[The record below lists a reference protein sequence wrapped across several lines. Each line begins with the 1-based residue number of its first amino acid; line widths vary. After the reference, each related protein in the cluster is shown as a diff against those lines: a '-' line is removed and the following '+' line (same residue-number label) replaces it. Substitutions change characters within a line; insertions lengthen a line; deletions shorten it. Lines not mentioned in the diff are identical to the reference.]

1 MADVRGQALLNL
13 VTVMDRLRSPGG
25 CPWDAQ
31 QTHETLLEYLL
42 EEAYETVEA
51 VETHD
56 RKALREELGDV
67 LLQVVFHARVAEDD
81 IDDPFDIDVV
91 AQGIIDKL
99 VRRHPHVFDDNHV
112 DDGQDLHTR
121 WDKMKAAEKARTSVT
136 EGVPMAMPASL
147 LAMKLMGR
155 AKRSD
160 IAAAIPAVSD
170 ATATAASVAMT
181 AVATA
186 SAMAAKGD
194 AEYVESTQTA
204 VGNLLLAV
212 IAQASADGVDAEAA
226 LRAAVRDYRQRIIDA
241 EKAAL
246 IQD

>member
-1 MADVRGQALLNL
+1 MTDVRGQALLNL
-13 VTVMDRLRSPGG
+13 VTVMNRLRSPGG

-31 QTHETLLEYLL
+31 QTHESLLEYLL

-147 LAMKLMGR
+147 LSMKLMGR
-155 AKRSD
+155 AKRSE

-170 ATATAASVAMT
+170 AAASAASAAIT
-181 AVATA
+181 AVAA
-186 SAMAAKGD
+186 VAAMSD
-194 AEYVESTQTA
+194 AEQVDSAHTA

-226 LRAAVRDYRQRIIDA
+226 LRAAVRGYRQRIIDA
-241 EKAAL
+241 ENAAL
-246 IQD
+246 LQD

>member
-1 MADVRGQALLNL
+1 MTDVRGQALLNL
-13 VTVMDRLRSPGG
+13 VTVMNRLRSPGG

-155 AKRSD
+155 AKRSE

-170 ATATAASVAMT
+170 AAATAASAAIT
-181 AVATA
+181 AVAA
-186 SAMAAKGD
+186 VAAMSD
-194 AEYVESTQTA
+194 AEQVESAHTA

-241 EKAAL
+241 ENAAL
-246 IQD
+246 LQD

>member
-1 MADVRGQALLNL
+1 MTDVRGQALLNL
-13 VTVMDRLRSPGG
+13 VMVMDRLRSPGG

-155 AKRSD
+155 AKRSE

-170 ATATAASVAMT
+170 AAASAASAAIT
-181 AVATA
+181 AVAA
-186 SAMAAKGD
+186 VAALSD
-194 AEYVESTQTA
+194 AEKVQSAHTA

-241 EKAAL
+241 ENAAL
-246 IQD
+246 LQD